1 MKQFTPD
8 FHCRRKQ
15 NYRLCTGLCLSL
27 LLAILPARSGTE
39 FSCGEGIS
47 LYVSSETPRQGS
59 VFLLTLRS
67 EKPLNDIR
75 GLWRKRKLY
84 FWPGA
89 DSENLY
95 QALAGVDLSHPA
107 QPTRLQVTARRASGR
122 EVRCTVN
129 LTVADGDFAVER
141 LKVNRRFVELSR
153 KNQQR
158 ARRESKVIQKIWA
171 TVTPER
177 LWEGPFRQP
186 LDKMKSMG
194 NFGKRRILNGKPR
207 SPHTGID
214 LSDDIGAPIYATQ
227 RGRVALAR
235 NLFYS
240 GNMVILD
247 HGLGFYTYY
256 AHMHSMKVK
265 EGALVKAG
273 EVLGVVGKT
282 GRVTGAH
289 LHWAARVGRA
299 RFNPMHLL
307 TLPQPS
313 AAANASS
320 PDLPKE

>member
-15 NYRLCTGLCLSL
+15 NYRLCIGLCLSL
-27 LLAILPARSGTE
+27 LLAILPAWSGTE

-59 VFLLTLRS
+59 IILLELRS
-67 EKPLNDIR
+67 GETLNDLR
-75 GLWRKRKLY
+75 GALGNRKLY

-95 QALAGVDLSHPA
+95 QALAGVDLSHPT

-122 EVRCTVN
+122 EVRCTAN
-129 LTVADGDFAVER
+129 ITVADGNFAVER
-141 LKVNRRFVELSR
+141 LKVNRRFVELSP

-214 LSDDIGAPIYATQ
+214 LSDDIGVPIYATQ

-240 GNMVILD
+240 GNTVILD

-265 EGALVKAG
+265 EGSMVKPG
-273 EVLGVVGKT
+273 EVLGGVGKT

-289 LHWAARVGRA
+289 LHWAARLGRA

-313 AAANASS
+313 AAESASS